1 MKKKVIV
8 SGLFLIML
16 FCVASVANASIMTS
30 DYINDYYAKFNAY
43 SGGNLD
49 ISFNVQAPN
58 TMDKLGVKTI
68 ILQERIAGSTTWN
81 PVHTFSYKN
90 DSGMLKN
97 RALSHDYTVSYYD
110 AVPGRSYR
118 AKVYFYAEKG
128 GCDTI
133 EFITD
138 AVKAK

>member
-30 DYINDYYAKFNAY
+30 DYINDYYAKVNAY

-68 ILQERIAGSTTWN
+68 ILQEL
-81 PVHTFSYKN
+81 PVLPLGTPCIHLVIR
-90 DSGMLKN
+90 MIP
-97 RALSHDYTVSYYD
+97 V
-110 AVPGRSYR
+110 
-118 AKVYFYAEKG
+118 
-128 GCDTI
+128 C
-133 EFITD
+133 
-138 AVKAK
+138 

>member
-8 SGLFLIML
+8 FGLLLVML

-30 DYINDYYAKFNAY
+30 DYMTDWSAGVYAR
-43 SGGNLD
+43 SGGILD